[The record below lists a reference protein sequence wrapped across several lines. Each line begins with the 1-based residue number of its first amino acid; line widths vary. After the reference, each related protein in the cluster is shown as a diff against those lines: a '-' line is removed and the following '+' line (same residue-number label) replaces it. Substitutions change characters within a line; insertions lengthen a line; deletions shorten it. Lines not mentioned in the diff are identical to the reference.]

1 MTLPLFRRFLLLAA
15 LLGLVFTAVAPGA
28 AAQERKRERTP
39 YSEAE
44 KIGFAFYRLA
54 DKQPPFNN
62 WIMARDE
69 YLLAKPS
76 MKRDYLRR
84 ETERLS
90 KAYNEYMVDDDM
102 IYLRTEVTIKVPNA
116 TERQSY
122 ESMGLRKPVQI
133 VLKEI
138 KENYFPVQVGDMW
151 IAVVPND
158 LEKYLFLSLEEAEY
172 EKMMAE
178 LMLDTTRGSARGAI
192 LEIRLRPLS
201 IDTKMPMHLD
211 GIDAWLMLGEIASIS
226 LWRTKERDT
235 LVWEQNMDWYVP
247 QQQKDLLDLYSR

>member
-1 MTLPLFRRFLLLAA
+1 MTLSSFRRFLLLAA
-15 LLGLVFTAVAPGA
+15 MLGLVFAAAAPGA
-28 AAQERKRERTP
+28 HAQERPRDRTA

-54 DKQPPFNN
+54 DKPPPFNN

-76 MKRDYLRR
+76 AKREYLRR

-133 VLKEI
+133 VLKEV
-138 KENYFPVQVGDMW
+138 KENYFPVQIGEMW
-151 IAVVPND
+151 IAVVPNE
-158 LEKYLFLSLEEAEY
+158 LEKYLFLSLDEAEY
-172 EKMMAE
+172 NKIMHE
-178 LMLDTTRGSARGAI
+178 LMLDSSRGSARNAL
-192 LEIRLRPLS
+192 LEIRLRPVS
-201 IDTKMPMHLD
+201 IDTKTPMHLD

-226 LWRTKERDT
+226 LWKNKNRDT

>member
-15 LLGLVFTAVAPGA
+15 MLGLVFTSVLPA
-28 AAQERKRERTP
+28 ASAQDRKRERTS

-54 DKQPPFNN
+54 DKSPPFNN
-62 WIMARDE
+62 WIMSRDE

-76 MKRDYLRR
+76 AKREYLRR

-133 VLKEI
+133 MLNEV
-138 KENYFPVQVGDMW
+138 KENYFPVQIGEMW
-151 IAVVPND
+151 IAVVPNELD
-158 LEKYLFLSLEEAEY
+158 KYLFLSLEEEEY
-172 EKMMAE
+172 NKMMRE
-178 LMLDTTRGSARGAI
+178 LTLDTSRGAARNAL
-192 LEIRLRPLS
+192 LEIRLRPVS
-201 IDTKMPMHLD
+201 IDTKNPMHLD

-226 LWRTKERDT
+226 LWRNKNRDA
-235 LVWEQNMDWYVP
+235 LVWEQNMDWYIP